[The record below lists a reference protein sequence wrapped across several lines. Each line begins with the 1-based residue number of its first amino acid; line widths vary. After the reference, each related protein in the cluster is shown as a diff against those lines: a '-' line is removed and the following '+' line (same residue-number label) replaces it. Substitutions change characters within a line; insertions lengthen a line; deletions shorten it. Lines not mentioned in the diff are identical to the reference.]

1 MAHVP
6 FLFWIVAA
14 LQPRQVATCGVGAGV
29 AHFAFC
35 QGMDKQNIPGRC
47 RGLGSWVGSSGKSGA
62 LEVPKALKEHG
73 EQFYNDVSTLAA
85 VADPYAMLQS
95 LRSHS
100 LDLLLVDLCELGE
113 AEQPSYDE
121 WLERLKPNGVLILH
135 GIEALA
141 GAPSQLSRI
150 DAFLNGRER
159 LEFRSGKGLAVVP
172 LGGAHPPRLQAL
184 LKACP
189 SGEVPGEVDLFFRRL
204 GQGLEAVASN
214 AALKPQLS
222 KTRAAVK
229 DAEKKV
235 AAVEAEIKALEEAY
249 EERSRK
255 VAVSQ
260 SEAFAYQS
268 QLAELQKAEAEHR
281 LEAEKQANSLKE
293 GLAASKAALEVEQRQ
308 RDEKEAELTRQLEAG
323 ATELE
328 ALKVDLTTA
337 QAREA
342 EAKAALEAETH
353 TRFEETAELT
363 RQLEAAR
370 QREAQ
375 AETEGEAIQAVRA
388 ELEAAQAEVTK
399 LSLAVEA
406 QTRTRFEETAALTRM
421 LEEAQSHKAGLSGLQ
436 KQNETQRQH
445 IEELKR
451 ELSEAHGVIDGLY
464 QSTSWRVTAP
474 MRRVKTMISKD

>member
-1 MAHVP
+1 MSLTHTDNNLPKRADDFFAPATVETLFWRPRFLRDTPLMAHVP

-47 RGLGSWVGSSGKSGA
+47 HGLGIWGGASGKPGA
-62 LEVPKALKEHG
+62 LEVPKALNDHG
-73 EQFYNDVSTLAA
+73 GQFYNDVSTLSA
-85 VADPYAMLQS
+85 VADSYAILQS

-100 LDLLLVDLCELGE
+100 LDLLFVDLCELGDT
-113 AEQPSYDE
+113 EQPSYDE

-141 GAPSQLSRI
+141 ERPSQLSRI
-150 DAFLNGRER
+150 DAFLKGRER

-172 LGGAHPPRLQAL
+172 LGEAHPPRLQAL
-184 LKACP
+184 LKVCP

-222 KTRAAVK
+222 KSRAALK
-229 DAEKKV
+229 DAEKK
-235 AAVEAEIKALEEAY
+235 AEAVEAEIKNLQEAY

-260 SEAFAYQS
+260 SEVFEYQS
-268 QLAELQKAEAEHR
+268 KLAELQRAKAEHL
-281 LEAEKQANSLKE
+281 LEAEKEASSLKE
-293 GLAASKAALEVEQRQ
+293 SLAAAKAALEVEKR
-308 RDEKEAELTRQLEAG
+308 
-323 ATELE
+323 
-328 ALKVDLTTA
+328 
-337 QAREA
+337 
-342 EAKAALEAETH
+342 TH
-353 TRFEETAELT
+353 LEETAELT

-370 QREAQ
+370 QSEVQAHSAGEKIHAVKAELDVAQ
-375 AETEGEAIQAVRA
+375 AEITR
-388 ELEAAQAEVTK
+388 
-399 LSLAVEA
+399 LSLAMEA

-421 LEEAQSHKAGLSGLQ
+421 LEDAQSQKADLPKLR
-436 KQNETQRQH
+436 KQNEAQRQH

-451 ELSEAHGVIDGLY
+451 ELAEAHGVIDGLY

-474 MRRVKTMISKD
+474 MRRVKTLISKD

>member
-47 RGLGSWVGSSGKSGA
+47 RGLGCWGGPSSKSGA
-62 LEVPKALKEHG
+62 LEVPKALNDHG
-73 EQFYNDVSTLAA
+73 EQFYSDVSTLSA
-85 VADPYAMLQS
+85 VTDTYAMLQS

-323 ATELE
+323 AVELE
-328 ALKVDLTTA
+328 ALKVEFTAA